1 MKINSAAGIGLQF
14 ALSLSVMLACSASSA
29 ETPEIQ
35 QRVPA
40 VRCPA
45 SDQTGPVNTQTGE
58 SLSAPAEHTLAEQ
71 LAYYK
76 AENSPGVYAPKGWS
90 CLAWNGLNGSIL
102 VVTPKR
108 IAPPYFPLPVVTG
121 PAVIVQSSDAGSSGR
136 FHVAIVAAQLFP
148 LTGNEIITRVRQEHL
163 ISDSSFDAES
173 YPDDQLRYLS
183 DRFVEYTTPPNR
195 TGLGTDSMFEA
206 SNLPIRGLTIL
217 HLEADLDS
225 VIEVRVRLPL
235 ALSAVS
241 DAIMQLEAA
250 CVQLPR
256 GCRGVQ

>member
-1 MKINSAAGIGLQF
+1 MNIHSAAGIGRLF
-14 ALSLSVMLACSASSA
+14 ALSLALMLAYSAGSA
-29 ETPEIQ
+29 ETAEIQ
-35 QRVPA
+35 QRISA
-40 VRCPA
+40 VHCPA
-45 SDQTGPVNTQTGE
+45 SDQTAPVNTQTGE
-58 SLSAPAEHTLAEQ
+58 SLLATVERTAAEQ

-102 VVTPKR
+102 LVTPKR
-108 IAPPYFPLPVVTG
+108 MTPPYFPLPVVTG
-121 PAVIVQSSDAGSSGR
+121 PAVMIQSSDAGSSGR

-148 LTGNEIITRVRQEHL
+148 LTGNELITRVRQEHL
-163 ISDSSFDAES
+163 ISDSSFDAAS

-217 HLEADLDS
+217 HLEADQES
-225 VIEVRVRLPL
+225 TIELRVRLPPG
-235 ALSAVS
+235 LSTVS

-256 GCRGVQ
+256 GCRGLQ